1 LKKVSKSFVKE
12 YISFSGLYMETNGIF
27 KQTKQFDLNS
37 ANYTQCWG

>member
-1 LKKVSKSFVKE
+1 
-12 YISFSGLYMETNGIF
+12 METNGIF